1 MLIEDMWYYRYTK
14 LEQRTYISSKLRD
27 KILCIRKFLGYIK
40 FVLTKDSLNLNK
52 LIISVVEVVGD
63 CFRFTPLLRWR
74 LLYHCCHSLLVFP
87 LLLHHYQ
94 EMCMK
99 LKFTKLDGCSKS
111 ILSRAWMKMVW
122 FLPNG
127 VVVSFDIYFQMNVL
141 LPSIVLEFDG

>member
-1 MLIEDMWYYRYTK
+1 
-14 LEQRTYISSKLRD
+14 
-27 KILCIRKFLGYIK
+27 
-40 FVLTKDSLNLNK
+40 
-52 LIISVVEVVGD
+52 
-63 CFRFTPLLRWR
+63 
-74 LLYHCCHSLLVFP
+74 
-87 LLLHHYQ
+87 
-94 EMCMK
+94 MK